1 MKRLTIGTILSL
13 AAVTGTYNETSVD
26 PFSRGAGYAQL
37 TKSQRAQVD
46 CLAMNVYREAGYE
59 SVAGQLAVAI
69 VTMNRVQS
77 GKFKNTVCRVVH
89 QSRDGLCQFS
99 WTCVKS
105 GQSAVNP
112 RVYNYIKELS
122 TKVFINR
129 PLIHDYMRGAVFFHK
144 NDIKP
149 NWKNVR
155 VVTRVG
161 QHVFYKP
168 IGAS

>member
-1 MKRLTIGTILSL
+1 MKRLTIALILSMIV
-13 AAVTGTYNETSVD
+13 VTGTYNEVNAD
-26 PFSRGAGYAQL
+26 PFHRGINYEQL
-37 TKSQRAQVD
+37 TKHQRAQVD

-59 SVAGQLAVAI
+59 SVSGQLAVAV

-105 GQSAVNP
+105 GQAKVNP
-112 RVYNYIKELS
+112 TVYNYIKELS

-129 PLIHDYMRGAVFFHK
+129 PLIHDYMSGALFFHTK
-144 NDIKP
+144 DIKP
-149 NWKNVR
+149 NWKNVK

-168 IGAS
+168 IGAT

>member
-1 MKRLTIGTILSL
+1 MKKLTIGLILSMIV
-13 AAVTGTYNETSVD
+13 ATGTYNEVNAD
-26 PFSRGAGYAQL
+26 PFHRGVGYEQL

-59 SVAGQLAVAI
+59 SVSGQLAVAI

-89 QSRDGLCQFS
+89 QSRNGTCQFS

-105 GQSAVNP
+105 GQSKVNP
-112 RVYNYIKELS
+112 NVYNYTRELS

-129 PLIHDYMRGAVFFHK
+129 SLIHDYMSGALFFHAK
-144 NDIKP
+144 NIKP
-149 NWKNVR
+149 NWKTMK
-155 VVTRVG
+155 VVAQVG